1 MRGGSMKREIKIAGI
16 VNRLMQGYTDKEI
29 RKELGISK
37 STYFY
42 WKSRIEQEGLASVIQ
57 KRQTGP
63 KPSTEID
70 KSIRKLILGFRD
82 KYGWSPVKIEGHLRV
97 HENITISHRQIYYL
111 LQETKKN
118 KSLGYVRRIKGKK
131 RYERTHSMS
140 LLHMD
145 WKDVHTKPMLTTLD
159 DHSRFVTASE
169 KFSNAT
175 MGNSIKQLEL
185 VIERFGKPKQILTDR
200 GIQFWNNRNDKPTAF
215 TQFCIDNDIEHIKC
229 SKASPQANGKLE
241 AFHGCYDAESWR
253 FKTHAKYIHY
263 WNYERPHG
271 GIGFLYPYE
280 VFIRDGPSNSG

>member
-1 MRGGSMKREIKIAGI
+1 MKRETKIAKI
-16 VNRLMQGYTDKEI
+16 VNLQMQGYADREI
-29 RKELGISK
+29 IEQLKVPRR
-37 STYFY
+37 TYFY
-42 WKSRIEQEGLASVIQ
+42 WKAKIDDKGLASVMHKQ
-57 KRQTGP
+57 RPGP
-63 KPSTEID
+63 KPSISID
-70 KSIRKLILGFRD
+70 QDVRRLVIGFRD
-82 KYGWSPVKIEGHLRV
+82 KYGWSPVKLEGHLRV
-97 HENITISHRQIYYL
+97 HHNINVSHRQIYYL
-111 LQETKKN
+111 LQATKKN

-145 WKDVHTKPMLTTLD
+145 WKDVHIKPMLTTLD

-175 MGNSIKQLEL
+175 MENSIKQLEL
-185 VIERFGKPKQILTDR
+185 VVRQFGKPKQVLTDR
-200 GIQFWNNRNDKPTAF
+200 GIQFWNNRGEKPTDF

-263 WNYERPHG
+263 WNYQRPHG
-271 GIGFLYPYE
+271 GIGYLYPSE
-280 VFIRDGPSNSG
+280 VFTRNYKTPTNS

>member
-1 MRGGSMKREIKIAGI
+1 MKRETKIAAI
-16 VNRLMQGYTDKEI
+16 INRLMQGNTDKKI
-29 RKELGISK
+29 RESLGIPE

-42 WKSRIEQEGLASVIQ
+42 WKSRIEKEGLASVTQ
-57 KRQTGP
+57 KQQPGP
-63 KPSTEID
+63 KPSAEINGAT
-70 KSIRKLILGFRD
+70 RQMILRWRD

-97 HENITISHRQIYYL
+97 HHKTELSHRQIYYL
-111 LQETKKN
+111 LRDTKRN

-159 DHSRFVTASE
+159 DHSRFVTASD

-175 MGNSIKQLEL
+175 MENSIKQLEI
-185 VIERFGKPKQILTDR
+185 VIRHFGKPKQVLTDR
-200 GIQFWNNRNDKPTAF
+200 GIQFWNNRGEKPTEF
-215 TQFCIDNDIEHIKC
+215 TQFCIDNAIQHIKC

-253 FKTHAKYIHY
+253 FKTHQKFIRY

-271 GIGFLYPYE
+271 GIGYLYPYE
-280 VFIRDGPSNSG
+280 VFVRDSN